1 LSAGAGRKVC
11 CFRRAGCRP
20 YFRKEGPSSAEN
32 TFFFNDP
39 YHCGPVCFGTT
50 STANGGYSPWK
61 TLMMQLRI
69 YRPLSEYRRIL
80 SENGVTA
87 IEYGLI
93 AALVS
98 IAIISSITLV
108 GKNLA
113 LVFNKIAVAL

>member
-1 LSAGAGRKVC
+1 
-11 CFRRAGCRP
+11 
-20 YFRKEGPSSAEN
+20 
-32 TFFFNDP
+32 
-39 YHCGPVCFGTT
+39 
-50 STANGGYSPWK
+50 
-61 TLMMQLRI
+61 MMQLRI

-113 LVFNKIAVAL
+113 MIFNKIAVVL